1 MGNRVRV
8 LACLLGLMACA
19 PVVQAEDQPT
29 MRGGFGKMI
38 YGLTLELPLTV
49 AEATM
54 TNPPVVGTA
63 VGVLAGVT
71 RAIQTTVKG
80 MVEMG
85 QAFDPWGTKEMGR

>member
-1 MGNRVRV
+1 MCCVGILTCVPTV
-8 LACLLGLMACA
+8 A
-19 PVVQAEDQPT
+19 AEDQPT

-38 YGLTLELPLTV
+38 YGLTLELPLTI

-80 MVEMG
+80 MVEIG
-85 QAFDPWGTKEMGR
+85 QAFDPWGTKGMGR